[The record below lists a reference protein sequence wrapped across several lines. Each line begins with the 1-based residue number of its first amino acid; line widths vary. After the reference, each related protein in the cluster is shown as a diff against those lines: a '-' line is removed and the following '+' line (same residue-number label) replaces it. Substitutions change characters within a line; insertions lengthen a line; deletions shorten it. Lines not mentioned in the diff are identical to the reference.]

1 VVFCKNWP
9 ADEINLIR
17 SFDRTHPDE
26 VLKPHLNYN
35 PMNNRKLLP
44 FIILGVIAL
53 FVLLGISSSIFY
65 TINTTERAIMFYK
78 FGDGLDK
85 DNVIGQGFHT
95 KAPWNDL
102 FIYKINETS
111 SDENMDVLDKNG
123 LSIHVDVSVRYN
135 PMPDKIGYIHE
146 KFFQGSPE
154 DYIRVLVIPEVRS
167 TVRQVM
173 GRYTAEEIYSTKRA
187 EVETAIRTES
197 EKILQQNYVNA
208 PAVLIR
214 GIVLPEQI
222 KGAIENKLQQEQ
234 EALAYQF
241 RLDKEKSEAERKRI
255 AAEGESRANN
265 IINNSLTGNLLKM
278 RGIEATL
285 ELSKSPNTKVI
296 VIGSGA
302 DGMPLILG
310 NN

>member
-1 VVFCKNWP
+1 
-9 ADEINLIR
+9 
-17 SFDRTHPDE
+17 
-26 VLKPHLNYN
+26 
-35 PMNNRKLLP
+35 MNNRRFLP
-44 FIILGVIAL
+44 YIILGIIAL
-53 FVLLGISSSIFY
+53 FVIMGISSSIFY
-65 TINTTERAIMFYK
+65 TVGPTERAIIFYK
-78 FGDGLDK
+78 FGKGLDK
-85 DNVIGQGFHT
+85 DNIIPQGFHF

-102 FIYKINETS
+102 YIYAVNETS
-111 SDENMDVLDKNG
+111 SEENMDVLDKSG
-123 LSIHVDVSVRYN
+123 LSIHVDITIRYY
-135 PMPDKIGYIHE
+135 PIPEKIGYIHE
-146 KFFQGSPE
+146 KFTRN
-154 DYIRVLVIPEVRS
+154 YVNVLVIPEVRS

-187 EVETAIRTES
+187 EVETAIRTET
-197 EKILQQNYVNA
+197 ELVLQRNYVNS

-214 GIVLPEQI
+214 SILLPEQI

-241 RLDKEKSEAERKRI
+241 RLDKERSEAERKRI

-265 IINNSLTGNLLKM
+265 IINNSLTNNLLKM

-285 ELSKSPNTKVI
+285 ELSKSPNSKVI
-296 VIGSGA
+296 VIGSGG